1 MKKQPKTIENPI
13 ESIESTTIDMETVP
27 EVIESVPEI
36 MESATEVIENKLD
49 FIRKGFKT
57 KKPHNYTTA
66 IYIAQNHGNNV
77 SDKKLIEVAKAL
89 NISPISLIKNYHLV
103 VSINEIIA
111 PMEKDVKK
119 TGKLFKGQSKSSF

>member
-1 MKKQPKTIENPI
+1 MKKQPKTNENPI
-13 ESIESTTIDMETVP
+13 ESMESATIDMETVP
-27 EVIESVPEI
+27 EI
-36 MESATEVIENKLD
+36 MESVTEVIENKLD

-111 PMEKDVKK
+111 P
-119 TGKLFKGQSKSSF
+119 SKSKKG